1 MNPFLMTLAGLALL
15 LFWAVGAYN
24 RLVRLRAAVVHAF
37 DPFDQGLTR
46 RLDWVQQA
54 LPELLR
60 DLDLDAASAPWARVQ
75 AAGQQV
81 KLAQAQ
87 VRRKPGDRAAMA
99 GLVLARTTLEGVW
112 QEALTSPAEPLP
124 DGSPLLLKWT
134 EWQHAEA
141 PLAVAFDQAVG
152 VYNAAA
158 AQFPASVLARL
169 SGLPLAG
176 ALAPPGPH
184 A

>member
-1 MNPFLMTLAGLALL
+1 MKPLLMAIAGLALL

-24 RLVRLRAAVVHAF
+24 RLVRLRAAVVQAF
-37 DPFDQGLTR
+37 EPLDQGLAR
-46 RLDWVQQA
+46 RLGWVQDA
-54 LPELLR
+54 LPEQLR
-60 DLDLDAASAPWARVQ
+60 DLGSDPASAPWARVQ
-75 AAGQQV
+75 AAGQQMA
-81 KLAQAQ
+81 LALAQ
-87 VRRKPGDRAAMA
+87 VRRQPGDRAAMA
-99 GLVLARTTLEGVW
+99 GLVLARATLEGVW
-112 QEALTSPAEPLP
+112 QEALTSFPEPLAEI
-124 DGSPLLLKWT
+124 SPLLLKWA

-176 ALAPPGPH
+176 ALATLGPH

>member
-1 MNPFLMTLAGLALL
+1 MNSLLMAIAGLALL

-24 RLVRLRAAVVHAF
+24 RLVRLRAAVVQAF
-37 DPFDQGLTR
+37 KPIDQGLTR
-46 RLDWVQQA
+46 RLDWVQDA

-60 DLDLDAASAPWARVQ
+60 DLRDDSTAAPWARVQ

-81 KLAQAQ
+81 TLAQAQ
-87 VRRKPGDRAAMA
+87 VRRQPGDRASMA
-99 GLVLARTTLEGVW
+99 GLVLARSTLESAW
-112 QEALTSPAEPLP
+112 QEALASSPEPLP

-176 ALAPPGPH
+176 ALGAPGSET
-184 A
+184 

>member
-1 MNPFLMTLAGLALL
+1 MNSLLMAIAGLALL

-37 DPFDQGLTR
+37 EPLDQGLAR
-46 RLDWVQQA
+46 RLDWVQDA

-60 DLDLDAASAPWARVQ
+60 DLESDAASAPWARVQ
-75 AAGQQV
+75 AAGQQA
-81 KLAQAQ
+81 KLALAQ
-87 VRRKPGDRAAMA
+87 VRRQPGDQAGMA
-99 GLVLARTTLEGVW
+99 GLVLARATLEGAW
-112 QEALTSPAEPLP
+112 QEALTSFPEPQAEI
-124 DGSPLLLKWT
+124 SPLLLKWT

-152 VYNAAA
+152 IYNAAA

-176 ALAPPGPH
+176 ALGVPGPD